1 MLSATV
7 QVALFAFL
15 SSVHGHAVVT
25 EPPARGSGPAHEAAC
40 GAAVVEVL
48 ENDIAGP
55 IENAVAKADEDYN
68 CNAYLCRGY
77 QYEDNSGAVL
87 TVTAGELLYF
97 HVDLIAGHHPG
108 YANVS
113 IVDTVINEVIGEP
126 LRSWD
131 DWPNH
136 LSGPPRDDIDYNVT
150 IPATLPSSCSEAG
163 NCVIQWYW
171 YASGNEQTYESCHD
185 FYVEE

>member
-1 MLSATV
+1 MLSSLLN
-7 QVALFAFL
+7 VALFAAIP
-15 SSVHGHAVVT
+15 VVTGHAVVQD
-25 EPPARGSGPAHEAAC
+25 PAPRKTGPAHEAAC
-40 GAAVVEVL
+40 GAAVVDVL
-48 ENDIAGP
+48 ESDIAGP
-55 IENAVAKADEDYN
+55 IENAAREADADYN

-77 QYEDNSGAVL
+77 QFEDNSDNVL
-87 TVTAGELLYF
+87 VVTAGEVLYF
-97 HVDLIAGHHPG
+97 HIDLIAGHHPG

-113 IVDTVINEVIGEP
+113 VVDTATNEIIGEP

-150 IPATLPSSCSEAG
+150 IPDTLGSSCSEAG

-171 YASGNEQTYESCHD
+171 YASGNEQTYESCND
-185 FYVEE
+185 FYVEA